1 MAGNDK
7 VVAGSVKNLVHAT
20 AARVLPSRPRG
31 TPLRPSATTWRSEM
45 SAVPSLVMNNGLEI
59 PQLGFGVFLVP
70 PEETSNAVAE
80 ALNTGYRLID
90 TAQGYRNEEG
100 VGSAIAESDVS
111 RDELFITTK
120 LTNSKHGYD
129 SALTAF
135 DDSMKKLG
143 LDVLDLF
150 LIHWPLPMFD
160 QYVETWRAFE
170 RLLADGRVRSIGVS
184 NFEIAHLQ
192 RLLAETDVTPAV
204 NQVELHPEFPQE
216 ELRAFHEEH
225 GILTESWGPL
235 GQGKGLLENPSIVEV
250 ARRKDRTPA
259 QVVLRW
265 HVQLGSVVI
274 PKSVH
279 SDRIR
284 ENIQVFDFELDDA
297 DMADIST
304 VRTGQRLGADPN
316 EFAMR

>member
-1 MAGNDK
+1 MA
-7 VVAGSVKNLVHAT
+7 
-20 AARVLPSRPRG
+20 
-31 TPLRPSATTWRSEM
+31 
-45 SAVPSLVMNNGLEI
+45 AVPALVMNNGLEI

-70 PEETSNAVAE
+70 PEETKQAVAE
-80 ALNTGYRLID
+80 SLETGYRLID
-90 TAQGYRNEEG
+90 TAQGYKNEEG
-100 VGSAIAESDVS
+100 VGAAIAESDES

-120 LTNSKHGYD
+120 LTNSEQGYD
-129 SALTAF
+129 NALAAF
-135 DDSMKKLG
+135 DGSMKKLG

-184 NFEIAHLQ
+184 NFEIPHLE
-192 RLLAETDVTPAV
+192 RLLAETNVTPAV

-235 GQGKGLLENPSIVEV
+235 GQGKGLLESPPIVEV
-250 ARRKDRTPA
+250 AQRKGRTPA
-259 QVVLRW
+259 QIVLRW
-265 HVQLGSVVI
+265 HVQLGCVVI

-279 SDRIR
+279 PDRIQ
-284 ENIQVFDFELDDA
+284 ENINVFDFELDDA
-297 DMADIST
+297 DMAEISK
-304 VRTGQRLGADPN
+304 VRTGQRLGSDPN
-316 EFAMR
+316 VFAMR